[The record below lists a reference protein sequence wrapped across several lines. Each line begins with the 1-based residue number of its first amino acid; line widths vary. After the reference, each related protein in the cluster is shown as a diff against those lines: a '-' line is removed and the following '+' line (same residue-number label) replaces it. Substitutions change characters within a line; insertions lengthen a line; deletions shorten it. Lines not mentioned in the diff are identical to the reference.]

1 MIKTLLTIRC
11 FNVGLLWTAQN
22 GCGARGICNTPE
34 KQEVQQPVQ
43 AAQLK
48 YRDLIRRLR

>member
-1 MIKTLLTIRC
+1 MIKTLS
-11 FNVGLLWTAQN
+11 LLFAVLMLASCGPHRM

-43 AAQLK
+43 AASVK
-48 YRDLIRRLR
+48 V